1 VRGRRLL
8 LAVVL
13 LALAQG
19 CAASD
24 PDGGGAGREAGRQA
38 QRYQTTTGVLE
49 GPKHGPELCLGG
61 VKMSYP
67 PQCEGTRITNW
78 RWDQVEGEE
87 SAGGTTWGS
96 YTVVGTY
103 DGSSFTVLG
112 AQHRLPGTPPSAA
125 ERFRDEPKPACKEP
139 AGGWEVPD
147 PAHRSQAHVNPAAEA
162 ARAEPDF
169 AGVWVA
175 YLQPMGSNVAEDPGE
190 MVLNV
195 AFTGDLAR
203 HRAALRRLW
212 GGRLCVTRL
221 QHSYREL
228 QRIQDELD
236 GAAGRSLG
244 VEVLKTGLMDDK
256 NAVGLDVVVLDQE
269 AREAIRR
276 RYGDAVRVTAKLT
289 RSPSTRQGRAAARR
303 GPRRAPCRSSRTP
316 PQPSP
321 SSPCPCWEEQAR
333 GGDGGGRAAASRG
346 MRATRAP
353 RSSATRTARLRR
365 PQAPLEKSVEKFLTR
380 QRLTTRQS
388 S

>member
-1 VRGRRLL
+1 
-8 LAVVL
+8 
-13 LALAQG
+13 
-19 CAASD
+19 
-24 PDGGGAGREAGRQA
+24 
-38 QRYQTTTGVLE
+38 
-49 GPKHGPELCLGG
+49 
-61 VKMSYP
+61 
-67 PQCEGTRITNW
+67 
-78 RWDQVEGEE
+78 
-87 SAGGTTWGS
+87 
-96 YTVVGTY
+96 
-103 DGSSFTVLG
+103 
-112 AQHRLPGTPPSAA
+112 
-125 ERFRDEPKPACKEP
+125 
-139 AGGWEVPD
+139 VPD

-175 YLQPMGSNVAEDPGE
+175 YLQPMGGNVAEDPGE

-228 QRIQDELD
+228 QQVQDELD

-289 RSPSTRQGRAAARR
+289 PV
-303 GPRRAPCRSSRTP
+303 P
-316 PQPSP
+316 
-321 SSPCPCWEEQAR
+321 
-333 GGDGGGRAAASRG
+333 
-346 MRATRAP
+346 
-353 RSSATRTARLRR
+353 
-365 PQAPLEKSVEKFLTR
+365 
-380 QRLTTRQS
+380 
-388 S
+388 

>member
-1 VRGRRLL
+1 MCGRRLL

-13 LALAQG
+13 LALVQG

-24 PDGGGAGREAGRQA
+24 PDGGGAGRQA
-38 QRYQTTTGVLE
+38 QRYQTTVGVLE
-49 GPKHGPELCLGG
+49 SPKHGPELCLGG

-78 RWDQVEGEE
+78 RWDQVQGEE
-87 SAGGTTWGS
+87 TAGSTTWGS

-103 DGSSFTVLG
+103 DGSSFTVVR
-112 AQHRLPGTPPSAA
+112 ADQSPPGTQPSA
-125 ERFRDEPKPACKEP
+125 EEQFRDEPKPACREP

-147 PAHRSQAHVNPAAEA
+147 PAHRSQAYVGPAAEA

-175 YLQPMGSNVAEDPGE
+175 YLQPMGGNVAEDPGE

-203 HRAALRRLW
+203 HRAQLRRLW

-221 QHSYREL
+221 QRGHREL
-228 QRIQDELD
+228 QGIQDELA
-236 GAAGRSLG
+236 GAVGRSLG
-244 VEVLKTGLMDDK
+244 VKVLRTGPVDSE
-256 NAVGLDVVVLDQE
+256 NAVYLEVVVLDQE

-289 RSPSTRQGRAAARR
+289 PV
-303 GPRRAPCRSSRTP
+303 P
-316 PQPSP
+316 
-321 SSPCPCWEEQAR
+321 
-333 GGDGGGRAAASRG
+333 
-346 MRATRAP
+346 
-353 RSSATRTARLRR
+353 
-365 PQAPLEKSVEKFLTR
+365 
-380 QRLTTRQS
+380 
-388 S
+388 